1 MISTSD
7 KIVRMTIYIGEDKRH
22 GEVSLC
28 QAIIDKARGLDM
40 AGATVYRGIEGFGR
54 SARLHTYEVV
64 SSEDL
69 PVVIEI
75 IDTEHKAEVF
85 HQLLKQVPEIALITF
100 ESLPKVWSPG
110 AEDAHQH

>member
-7 KIVRMTIYIGEDKRH
+7 KIVRMTVYIGEDKRH

-28 QAIIDKARGLDM
+28 QAIIDKARQLDM

-54 SARLHTYEVV
+54 STRLHTYETLM
-64 SSEDL
+64 SEDL

-75 IDTEHKAEVF
+75 IDTEHKAETF

-100 ESLPKVWSPG
+100 EPIAKVWSPD
-110 AEDAHQH
+110 AEEPRVR